1 MTDSLVIEG
10 DAGTITVPGGTL
22 TAVVTRAAEGIPG
35 TRVRRRGAAVDVAGG
50 TARVRLDLTVR
61 YGSVL
66 PDVGPQIQRVVAD
79 ALTQM
84 CGVTTSAVD
93 LHVEELE

>member
-22 TAVVTRAAEGIPG
+22 ISVVTRAAEGIAG
-35 TRVRRRGAAVDVAGG
+35 TRVRRRGATVDVAAG
-50 TARVRLDLTVR
+50 TARVRLDVTLR
-61 YGSVL
+61 YGTVV
-66 PDVGPQIQRVVAD
+66 PDGAPQVQRAVAD
-79 ALTQM
+79 ALAQM
-84 CGVTTSAVD
+84 CGLHAGAVD